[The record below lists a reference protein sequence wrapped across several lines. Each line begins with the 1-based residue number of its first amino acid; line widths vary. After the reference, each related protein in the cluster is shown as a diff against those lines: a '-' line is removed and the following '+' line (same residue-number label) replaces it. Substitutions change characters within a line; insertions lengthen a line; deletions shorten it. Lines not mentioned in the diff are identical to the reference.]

1 MPRTRL
7 IKPIMRVSFGL
18 NVSIFRNTS
27 LVYTFFSVL
36 RAFKERAG
44 SYLLYKLATFLTSL
58 RSSSLSASSYAWSN
72 RPLSLFVCTNSCHSL
87 KKYATTWLLPLKRRS
102 IEARSAVIVESLG
115 IQKILAHL
123 IRGSKNFYFKVS
135 TPIIVSVYW
144 FREEIWCTFSAEV
157 IPIKRK

>member
-1 MPRTRL
+1 M
-7 IKPIMRVSFGL
+7 
-18 NVSIFRNTS
+18 
-27 LVYTFFSVL
+27 
-36 RAFKERAG
+36 
-44 SYLLYKLATFLTSL
+44 
-58 RSSSLSASSYAWSN
+58 
-72 RPLSLFVCTNSCHSL
+72 
-87 KKYATTWLLPLKRRS
+87 PLKRRS